1 MTRMTKKQAK
11 LDPRVAGFMQYLSE
25 AGVDL
30 GEAKG
35 KAKIGGAKGK
45 GKPAPSEA
53 FVGQA
58 ELVEALRVHYALSRA
73 DRFEESELAN
83 ASYRDRGKANLR
95 NLMLTWGDL
104 NKQPSV
110 TKFVGNKDSKTLKR
124 TWWSKH
130 DIK

>member
-1 MTRMTKKQAK
+1 MTRLKKQAK
-11 LDPRVAGFMQYLSE
+11 LDPTVLAGFLQYLSE

-30 GEAKG
+30 GEAKVS
-35 KAKIGGAKGK
+35 KAKPSGK
-45 GKPAPSEA
+45 EA

-58 ELVEALRVHYALSRA
+58 KLVEALRVPYDLSRA

-83 ASYRDRGKANLR
+83 ASYKLRGKANLR
-95 NLMLTWGDL
+95 NLMLTWGHL

-110 TKFVGNKDSKTLKR
+110 EKFVGNKDSKTLKR

>member
-1 MTRMTKKQAK
+1 MTRMTKKQAT
-11 LDPRVAGFMQYLSE
+11 LDPRLAGFLQYITE
-25 AGVDL
+25 AGLV
-30 GEAKG
+30 GEAKVS
-35 KAKIGGAKGK
+35 KAKPSGK
-45 GKPAPSEA
+45 EA

-58 ELVEALRVHYALSRA
+58 MLVEALRVHYDLSRA

-83 ASYRDRGKANLR
+83 ASYKLRGKANLR
-95 NLMLTWGDL
+95 NLMLTWGHL

-110 TKFVGNKDSKTLKR
+110 EKFVGNKDSKTLKR

>member
-1 MTRMTKKQAK
+1 MTKITKKQAT
-11 LDPRVAGFMQYLSE
+11 LDLSAFMQLLTE
-25 AGVDL
+25 DQLATL
-30 GEAKG
+30 GLEKVS
-35 KAKIGGAKGK
+35 KAKTKGPK
-45 GKPAPSEA
+45 EA

-58 ELVEALRVHYALSRA
+58 KLVEALRVHYELSRA

-83 ASYRDRGKANLR
+83 ASYKLRGKANLR
-95 NLMLTWGDL
+95 NLMLTWGHL

-110 TKFVGNKDSKTLKR
+110 EKFVGNKDSKKLWK

>member
-11 LDPRVAGFMQYLSE
+11 LDPRLAGFLQYITE
-25 AGVDL
+25 AGLV
-30 GEAKG
+30 GEAKVS
-35 KAKIGGAKGK
+35 KAKPSGK
-45 GKPAPSEA
+45 EA

>member
-30 GEAKG
+30 GEAKVS
-35 KAKIGGAKGK
+35 KAKPSGK
-45 GKPAPSEA
+45 EA

-58 ELVEALRVHYALSRA
+58 KLVEALRVHYELSRA

-83 ASYRDRGKANLR
+83 ASYKLRGKANLR
-95 NLMLTWGDL
+95 NLMLTWGHL

-110 TKFVGNKDSKTLKR
+110 EKFVGNKDSKTLKR

>member
-1 MTRMTKKQAK
+1 MTKITKKQAT
-11 LDPRVAGFMQYLSE
+11 LDLSAFMQLLTE
-25 AGVDL
+25 DQLATL
-30 GEAKG
+30 GLEKVS
-35 KAKIGGAKGK
+35 KAKPTAK
-45 GKPAPSEA
+45 EA

-58 ELVEALRVHYALSRA
+58 KLVEALRVHYELSRA

-83 ASYRDRGKANLR
+83 ASYKLRGKANLR
-95 NLMLTWGDL
+95 NLMLTWGHL

-110 TKFVGNKDSKTLKR
+110 EKFVGNKDSKTLKR

>member
-1 MTRMTKKQAK
+1 MTKITKKQAT
-11 LDPRVAGFMQYLSE
+11 LDLSAFMQLLTE
-25 AGVDL
+25 DQLATL
-30 GEAKG
+30 GLEKVS
-35 KAKIGGAKGK
+35 KAKPTAK
-45 GKPAPSEA
+45 EA

-58 ELVEALRVHYALSRA
+58 KLVEALRVHYDLSRA

-83 ASYRDRGKANLR
+83 ASYKLRGKANLR
-95 NLMLTWGDL
+95 NLMLTWGHL

-110 TKFVGNKDSKTLKR
+110 EKFVGNKDSKKLWK

>member
-1 MTRMTKKQAK
+1 MTKITKKQAT
-11 LDPRVAGFMQYLSE
+11 LDLSAFMQLLTE
-25 AGVDL
+25 DQLATL
-30 GEAKG
+30 GLEKVS
-35 KAKIGGAKGK
+35 KAKLTAK
-45 GKPAPSEA
+45 EA

-58 ELVEALRVHYALSRA
+58 KLVEALRVHYDLSRA

-83 ASYRDRGKANLR
+83 ASYKLRGKANLR
-95 NLMLTWGDL
+95 NLMLTWGHL

-110 TKFVGNKDSKTLKR
+110 EKFVGNKDSKKLWK